1 MNREPLTTLRD
12 EFITFRES
20 LRNQKDAHD
29 IYVRFGFREEQHFNK
44 LIAQFNT
51 IIGTIDED
59 QDPRQP
65 TQYSS

>member
-12 EFITFRES
+12 ELIAFKES
-20 LRNQKDAHD
+20 LRNQKNAHD
-29 IYVRFGFREEQHFNK
+29 IYVRFGFREEQQFNK

-65 TQYSS
+65 AQHSG